1 MPSIKQAFLRVCPE
15 SLIKPALKVVRKG
28 RIFRYRIYLV
38 LHRREKSVFC
48 PCCGLRCRSF
58 NGDNYLDNPSRFNPE
73 RYKHTRQDVLC
84 PMCRA
89 LPRHRI
95 LALWCAEHIE
105 KLKSSKIL
113 YFAPEYSM
121 IQWMDRNG
129 ISYTTADLYAEAD
142 LRLDIQET
150 GLPDESY
157 DVIIANHVLE
167 HVDDFRK
174 ALREMRRILRE
185 DGVFICS
192 FPMDQTVELLDEE
205 AEPLSESE
213 RIKRFGQNDHKRV
226 FGKEA
231 DKLLSEAAFVVQ
243 VIDGADYPDEIL
255 PVIGPADYDIN
266 RLFCCIKKGN

>member
-1 MPSIKQAFLRVCPE
+1 MPSIKQAILRVCPE

-28 RIFRYRIYLV
+28 RIFRYRIDLV
-38 LHRREKSVFC
+38 LHRKEKSVFY

-58 NGDNYLDNPSRFNPE
+58 NGDNYLENPSRFNPE

-95 LALWCAEHIE
+95 LALWCDEHIE

-113 YFAPEYSM
+113 YSAPEYSM

-129 ISYTTADLYAEAD
+129 VSYITADLYAEAD

-157 DVIIANHVLE
+157 DAIIANHVLE

-192 FPMDQTVELLDEE
+192 FPMDQNVELLEE

-226 FGKEA
+226 FGMEA
-231 DKLLSEAAFVVQ
+231 DKLLSEAAFVVL
-243 VIDGADYPDEIL
+243 VIDGADYPEEIL

>member
-1 MPSIKQAFLRVCPE
+1 
-15 SLIKPALKVVRKG
+15 
-28 RIFRYRIYLV
+28 
-38 LHRREKSVFC
+38 
-48 PCCGLRCRSF
+48 
-58 NGDNYLDNPSRFNPE
+58 
-73 RYKHTRQDVLC
+73 
-84 PMCRA
+84 
-89 LPRHRI
+89 
-95 LALWCAEHIE
+95 
-105 KLKSSKIL
+105 
-113 YFAPEYSM
+113 M

-129 ISYTTADLYAEAD
+129 VSYITADLYAEAD

-157 DVIIANHVLE
+157 DAIIANHVLE

-192 FPMDQTVELLDEE
+192 FPMDQNVELLEE

-226 FGKEA
+226 FGMEA
-231 DKLLSEAAFVVQ
+231 DKLLSEATFVVQ

>member
-28 RIFRYRIYLV
+28 RIFRYRIDLV

-192 FPMDQTVELLDEE
+192 FPMDQNVELLDEE

-226 FGKEA
+226 FGMEA
-231 DKLLSEAAFVVQ
+231 DKLLSEATFVVQ